1 MTNLEA
7 VKTIEHY
14 VDGVDELVFDGVDS
28 NEITEAEYISAF
40 QHLIDDGIVWLMKQP
55 FPQNAKHL
63 INQDYCTLR
72 SM

>member
-1 MTNLEA
+1 MNNLEA

-14 VDGVDELVFDGVDS
+14 VDGVDS
-28 NEITEAEYISAF
+28 TKTTEAEYISAF

>member
-7 VKTIEHY
+7 VKIIDDYSSGSDSTIIGMLET
-14 VDGVDELVFDGVDS
+14 
-28 NEITEAEYISAF
+28 TEAEYISAF

-63 INQDYCTLR
+63 IQLNYCTLR
-72 SM
+72 CM

>member
-14 VDGVDELVFDGVDS
+14 VDGVDEILFDGVDS
-28 NEITEAEYISAF
+28 TKTTEAEYISAF

-55 FPQNAKHL
+55 FPKNAKHL
-63 INQDYCTLR
+63 IQLNYCILR

>member
-1 MTNLEA
+1 MTILEA
-7 VKTIEHY
+7 VKTIEYY

-40 QHLIDDGIVWLMKQP
+40 QYLIDDGIVWLMKQP

-63 INQDYCTLR
+63 IQLNYCTLR
-72 SM
+72 CM